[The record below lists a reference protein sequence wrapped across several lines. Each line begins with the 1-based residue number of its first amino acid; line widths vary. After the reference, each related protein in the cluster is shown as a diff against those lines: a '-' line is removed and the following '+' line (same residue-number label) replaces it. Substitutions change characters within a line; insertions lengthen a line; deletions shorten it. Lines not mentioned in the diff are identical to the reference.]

1 MVNKYF
7 AVLIEAKDN
16 ESFFFQNFYPCC
28 KNKKDAVDIVSEY
41 LISLGYT
48 EIKVEEISVCDNIL
62 DIEGL
67 KQEKDFKGYIQDI
80 KNAY

>member
-7 AVLIEAKDN
+7 TVLIEAKDN
-16 ESFFFQNFYPCC
+16 ESFFFQNFYPYC
-28 KNKKDAVDIVSEY
+28 KSKKDAVDIVSEY

-62 DIEGL
+62 DIEGI
-67 KQEKDFKGYIQDI
+67 KQEKDFDGFIQDI
-80 KNAY
+80 KHAY